1 MRWVVLVW
9 RHWDVSKSLGLE
21 VLRAWHAE
29 LFRSLYVEDM
39 MCFGPKEVPD
49 TISVEV
55 LHVLSYEAP
64 TDKINL
70 VKKGMYP
77 NHQ

>member
-1 MRWVVLVW
+1 
-9 RHWDVSKSLGLE
+9 
-21 VLRAWHAE
+21 
-29 LFRSLYVEDM
+29 

-77 NHQ
+77 NHQYITGT